1 MTTDQFFWVL
11 ARVAGLSSYAA
22 LAVALVTG
30 IALRTAVLDWLG
42 SNRALRALHEY
53 TTVLW
58 IPLAG
63 LHLLSLLLD
72 TTARLG
78 LLDLVIPFHSTYGTL
93 AIGLGALSVDVL
105 LLVTVTAFLKRRMN
119 KDVWVWLHRLAY
131 VAFALIFFH
140 AVLSGTDFSDP
151 IVSAISWA
159 AAAMLL
165 VLARS
170 SCADCR
176 RATFKYAPSPPRLKA
191 RNRCLRRRHGLAR
204 IGTSS
209 GRMAPEPLAASFRN

>member
-1 MTTDQFFWVL
+1 MTTDQFLWVL

-63 LHLLSLLLD
+63 LHLVSLLLD
-72 TTARLG
+72 KTARIG
-78 LLDLVIPFHSTYGTL
+78 SLDLIIPFHSSYASL

-119 KDVWVWLHRLAY
+119 KELWLWMHRLAY
-131 VAFALIFFH
+131 VAFALIFLH

-151 IVSAISWA
+151 VVSAITWA

-165 VLARS
+165 FLALV
-170 SCADCR
+170 
-176 RATFKYAPSPPRLKA
+176 RAIWGRLPA
-191 RNRCLRRRHGLAR
+191 
-204 IGTSS
+204 
-209 GRMAPEPLAASFRN
+209 

>member
-1 MTTDQFFWVL
+1 VTTDQFLWVL

-22 LAVALVTG
+22 LAIAVVTG

-72 TTARLG
+72 TTARIG
-78 LLDLVIPFHSTYGTL
+78 WLDLVVPFHSSYGTL
-93 AIGLGALSVDVL
+93 PIGLGALSVDVL

-119 KDVWVWLHRLAY
+119 KDLWIWLHRLAY
-131 VAFALIFFH
+131 PGFALLFLH

-151 IVSAISWA
+151 IVSAITWA

-165 VLARS
+165 LLATV
-170 SCADCR
+170 
-176 RATFKYAPSPPRLKA
+176 RAIWGRLPA
-191 RNRCLRRRHGLAR
+191 
-204 IGTSS
+204 
-209 GRMAPEPLAASFRN
+209 

>member
-11 ARVAGLSSYAA
+11 SRVAGLSSYVA

-42 SNRALRALHEY
+42 SNRALRGLHEY

-63 LHLLSLLLD
+63 IHLLSLLLD
-72 TTARLG
+72 KTARVG
-78 LLDLVIPFHSTYGTL
+78 LLDLVVPFHSSYGTL

-105 LLVTVTAFLKRRMN
+105 LLVTVTAFLKRLMN
-119 KDVWVWLHRLAY
+119 KDLWLWIHRLAY
-131 VAFALIFFH
+131 VAFAMIFLH

-151 IVSAISWA
+151 VVSAITWA
-159 AAAMLL
+159 TAAMLL
-165 VLARS
+165 LLAMV
-170 SCADCR
+170 
-176 RATFKYAPSPPRLKA
+176 RAIWGRLPA
-191 RNRCLRRRHGLAR
+191 
-204 IGTSS
+204 
-209 GRMAPEPLAASFRN
+209 